1 MKSTLNWLLV
11 LLLTGSMLA
20 QANSPASAV
29 PAAKPRTRRAGKAA
43 TKPAEPSTAD
53 QIRQLREMM
62 QQQQQQLNA
71 LQQQMQQRDQQ
82 LEQAQQQLQQA
93 QQAASEAQAKAT
105 AAQTAAEAQ
114 KQSLTQVQSDVADVQ
129 TTLTNSANE
138 TQEQQKKVS
147 EISSLLDR
155 FRFTGDIRV
164 RQEDFFQGCN
174 TFPGCNPRVRER
186 VRLRLGVEGRL
197 GQDFLGGMAIASGA
211 VTDPTST
218 NETLSN
224 VFERKNVSF
233 DRGYIVYQP
242 QAHKWLQLWGG
253 KWAYTWA
260 RTSATF
266 DPDLNPEGFSQKLSF
281 ELKGP
286 VLKNVNLTGIQ
297 MLFNEDK
304 NLHDSFAAG
313 FQFGTKLQFG
323 PRISVAPAFTLL
335 NWRNT
340 DVVLNEP
347 SSVTGSASTVFA
359 PNGMTNCTQTIA
371 GKNYFCSQFLYADF
385 LLPVTVKTPW
395 AKLPFYVNGEYE
407 QNLRAATSLVT
418 GTPQDKDYGVDV
430 GFGQQKEKGDT
441 QFGYE
446 FRRQEQDSVIASFNE
461 SDQRAPTNILQHRLY
476 VLYKF
481 RNNVQGA
488 YTLWV
493 GRTLNTNLP
502 NAAKAPGIL
511 AGQTDPW
518 LKRMQFDLIY
528 SF

>member
-1 MKSTLNWLLV
+1 MKSTFTWLLL

-20 QANSPASAV
+20 QTSSTATAGK
-29 PAAKPRTRRAGKAA
+29 PAAKPKSRRSSA
-43 TKPAEPSTAD
+43 TTSSQRVTAD
-53 QIRQLREMM
+53 DLRQLREMM
-62 QQQQQQLNA
+62 QQQQQQINA

-82 LEQAQQQLQQA
+82 LQEAQQQLQQA
-93 QQAASEAQAKAT
+93 QQT
-105 AAQTAAEAQ
+105 AAQAQASAAAAQTTVESQ
-114 KQSLTQVQSDVADVQ
+114 KQSVVQAQSDIKDVQ
-129 TTLTNSANE
+129 TTLTNAANE
-138 TQEQQKKVS
+138 TQEQQKTLAEK
-147 EISSLLDR
+147 LAPLDR

-186 VRLRLGVEGRL
+186 VRLRLGVEGKL

-218 NETLSN
+218 NETLTN
-224 VFERKNVSF
+224 VFERKTISF

-286 VLKNVNLTGIQ
+286 VLKNVSLTGIQ

-313 FQFGTKLQFG
+313 FQFGTKLQLG
-323 PRISVAPAFTLL
+323 GRISVAPAFTLL

-347 SSVTGSASTVFA
+347 PSVTGGSVTGPFA

-395 AKLPFYVNGEYE
+395 SKLPFYVNGEYE

-430 GFGQQKEKGDT
+430 GFGRQKEKGDT

-476 VLYKF
+476 VLYKI

-502 NAAKAPGIL
+502 NATRAPGIL
-511 AGQTDPW
+511 AGQTDAW